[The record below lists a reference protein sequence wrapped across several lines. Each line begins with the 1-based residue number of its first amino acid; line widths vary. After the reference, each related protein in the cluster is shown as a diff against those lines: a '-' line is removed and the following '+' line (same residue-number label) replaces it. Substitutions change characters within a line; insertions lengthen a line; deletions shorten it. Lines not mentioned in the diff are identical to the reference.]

1 MNGSFAFELPLMHVT
16 FGITFLIAARW
27 GQRSALFFGIAF
39 LCNAGGF
46 GLPVAPM
53 GLSDLAVAWVTD
65 ILFAISFLCFGQAAA
80 EHFGVGRR
88 WLWARLAICATSIA
102 LCMIA
107 VIGFDDLHAELLA
120 SDAGCVLLLGM
131 PLLAVRWKDLRRFDR
146 WLLGASW
153 LLTIESLARGLSSLF
168 TAPGRV
174 EAFQTSRY
182 AYLMQAMGSV
192 CGVIF
197 AMAGLAAVALSV
209 LARYQNMAM
218 TDPLSGLLNRRGF
231 EEAIAN
237 RPDWRDRSA
246 SIVTCD
252 IDSFKAVN
260 DRFGHL
266 AGDGVIGALG
276 AIIRARLPEDGIAAR
291 FGGEE
296 FLLFLPGQSPSQGL
310 RIAESLRAAL
320 EAEGG
325 TAAGIDARV
334 TASFGVSGAVA
345 SDYSVHDAIGRAD
358 AALYEAKHGG
368 RNRVALRLFDAV
380 DQVPAQRA
388 ATRTPSA
395 GCQASSTR
403 MSA

>member
-16 FGITFLIAARW
+16 FGVTFLIAARW

-46 GLPVAPM
+46 GLPVMPM
-53 GLSDLAVAWVTD
+53 GLSDLTVAWVTD
-65 ILFAISFLCFGQAAA
+65 ILFAFSFLCFGQAAA
-80 EHFGVGRR
+80 EHFGVGHR
-88 WLWARLAICATSIA
+88 WLWGRLAICVTSIV

-107 VIGFDDLHAELLA
+107 VLGFDNLRAELLA
-120 SDAGCVLLLGM
+120 SDAGCVLLLGV
-131 PLLAVRWKDLRRFDR
+131 PLLAVRGTQLRRFDR
-146 WLLGASW
+146 WLLASSW
-153 LLTIESLARGLSSLF
+153 MVTFESLLRGISSLV
-168 TAPGRV
+168 TAPGQV

-209 LARYQNMAM
+209 IERYQTMAM
-218 TDPLSGLLNRRGF
+218 IDPLSGLFNRRGF
-231 EEAIAN
+231 EEAIAKQSGWRE
-237 RPDWRDRSA
+237 RPA
-246 SIVTCD
+246 GIVTCD

-266 AGDGVIGALG
+266 AGDAVIGALG
-276 AIIRARLPEDGIAAR
+276 AIIRARLPEGGIAAR

-296 FLLFLPGQSPSQGL
+296 FILFLPGRSPSQSL

-325 TAAGIDARV
+325 EAARIDSRI

-358 AALYEAKHGG
+358 AALYDAKYGG
-368 RNRVALRLFDAV
+368 RNRVALNLFDAAE
-380 DQVPAQRA
+380 PASVQRV